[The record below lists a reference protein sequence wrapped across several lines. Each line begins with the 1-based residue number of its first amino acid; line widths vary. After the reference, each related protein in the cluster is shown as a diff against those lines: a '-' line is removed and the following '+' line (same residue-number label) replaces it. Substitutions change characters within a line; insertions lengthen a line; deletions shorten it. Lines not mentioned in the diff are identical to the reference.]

1 MQFLLR
7 QKINKGEIEMKK
19 LYKSNNDR
27 KLCGVCGGVAEY
39 LNVDSTIIRLA
50 WGALILFA
58 GTGILAYILA
68 ALIIPD
74 DNGYIQQ

>member
-1 MQFLLR
+1 
-7 QKINKGEIEMKK
+7 MKK

-39 LNVDSTIIRLA
+39 LNVDSTIISLA

>member
-1 MQFLLR
+1 
-7 QKINKGEIEMKK
+7 MKK

>member
-1 MQFLLR
+1 
-7 QKINKGEIEMKK
+7 MKK

-39 LNVDSTIIRLA
+39 LNIDSTIVRLI
-50 WGALILFA
+50 WGALILCA